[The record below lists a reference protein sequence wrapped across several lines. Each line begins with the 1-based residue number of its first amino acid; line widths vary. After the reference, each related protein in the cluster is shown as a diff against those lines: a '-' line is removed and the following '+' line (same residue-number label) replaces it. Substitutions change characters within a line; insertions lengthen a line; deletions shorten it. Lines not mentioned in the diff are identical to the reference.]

1 MSNLQKLFC
10 LPWLGSRKVTAEQDK
25 AVSDSKAP
33 LGSFTSASLP
43 YDQKIRHESI
53 DTLTTTQEKPARA
66 PSILSTTTTLCADD
80 GKQDLYGKQARRVGV
95 RSNDHRLYQAAAGG
109 HLEEVQRL
117 LQAGFNPSDRTIF
130 DWSPLHWAAHNDLV
144 HGHEIVKL
152 LVEYGADIDQ
162 VSDTGCTPLD
172 MARRANRT
180 QNVKFLEKLGAKP
193 GMHLIEEYDSDE
205 SV

>member
-1 MSNLQKLFC
+1 MSNLQKIFC
-10 LPWLGSRKVTAEQDK
+10 LPCLGSRKVTAKQGK
-25 AVSDSKAP
+25 AVPDSKAP
-33 LGSFTSASLP
+33 LRSTASASLP
-43 YDQKIRHESI
+43 YDEKIQHESTY
-53 DTLTTTQEKPARA
+53 TLTATPEKPVRE
-66 PSILSTTTTLCADD
+66 PSILSATTTICADD
-80 GKQDLYGKQARRVGV
+80 GKQDLSGRQARRVGV

-117 LQAGFNPSDRTIF
+117 LQAGFNPSDRTMF

-162 VSDTGCTPLD
+162 VSDTGSTPLD

-180 QNVKFLEKLGAKP
+180 QNVKFLEQLGAKSR
-193 GMHLIEEYDSDE
+193 MQLIVEYDGDE
-205 SV
+205 FV